1 MLNEYLHEMS
11 NGEWLVGSALSPTNK
26 GDLMGFIVK
35 QDGARFNR
43 IPSPVIENIDHPA
56 ETMVDV
62 GDKTTSLGAWYGHVF
77 CFAGRWDYSN
87 RRTYIWTLQVLV
99 RRNKIIQIMG

>member
-1 MLNEYLHEMS
+1 MNIFMTCPC
-11 NGEWLVGSALSPTNK
+11 EWLVGSALSPTNK

-35 QDGARFNR
+35 RDGARFNR
-43 IPSPVIENIDHPA
+43 IPSPIHIENIDNPA

-62 GDKTTSLGAWYGHVF
+62 GDKTTSSGACYGHVLF
-77 CFAGRWDYSN
+77 FAGGWDCCN
-87 RRTYIWTLQVLV
+87 RRTYVWTLQVLA